1 MGSSQ
6 MRQGTASRPS
16 RRRTAALRLGTL
28 QDHARTLLTAPCS
41 ARSRSPRQEGRPGV
55 RARQET
61 RPARRGSV
69 EDVESAQPD
78 QCQAC
83 AQACVASGRSV
94 SAPRRVSCLRPKPP
108 AFGRQSQPVRSCLA
122 QPDGVLP
129 WPQHPRCKCRWCR
142 APPNRRC
149 ARRCQGINAHTSC
162 AGQALAHDS
171 WRRSWGHVRG
181 AGAATMQEVQH
192 GKRQEVT
199 FSRDRDVLRVGR
211 LVR

>member
-142 APPNRRC
+142 APPKALRTKMPGHQRAHQLRGPSAG
-149 ARRCQGINAHTSC
+149 ARQLATLMGPC
-162 AGQALAHDS
+162 AGG
-171 WRRSWGHVRG
+171 RSRDDAG
-181 AGAATMQEVQH
+181 GAAWEKA
-192 GKRQEVT
+192 GSYL
-199 FSRDRDVLRVGR
+199 F
-211 LVR
+211 